1 MFQQTESFITVK
13 KGGSGGCRCF
23 LKIWSRSEEDT
34 TVYQLRKFGK
44 GHERVKLIL
53 V

>member
-1 MFQQTESFITVK
+1 MFQQTSSFVTIK
-13 KGGSGGCRCF
+13 KAASGTCGCF
-23 LKIWSRSEEDT
+23 LKIWSSSEPDG

-44 GHERVKLIL
+44 TNQRFKLIL